1 MTITLGWW
9 AVPALLTIAGL
20 GLWWHGSRES
30 GMMGGLVQFLLGVG
44 LFIGALASCAV
55 GWIK

>member
-1 MTITLGWW
+1 
-9 AVPALLTIAGL
+9 
-20 GLWWHGSRES
+20 
-30 GMMGGLVQFLLGVG
+30 MMGGLVQFLLGVG